1 MTAKSRTGY
10 VITYANCPIIWA
22 SKMQTMVSLSS
33 TESKYVALSTA
44 LRDAIVAMNFLKES
58 RDRDIADVICEPY
71 VMCKVFED
79 NSGALEL
86 AR

>member
-10 VITYANCPIIWA
+10 VITYANCPIIRA
-22 SKMQTMVSLSS
+22 SRMQTMVSLSS

-44 LRDAIVAMNFLKES
+44 LRKAIVVMNFLKEI
-58 RDRDIADVICEPY
+58 RDRNIADVNCEQD